1 MTVLQI
7 GAEAK
12 LLTSERYSFTC
23 AFNSPALIW
32 RDQERQQELGKGRV
46 YLAISDLENV
56 KRKLIKPE
64 VMLLC
69 CEKDHS
75 RSLVQAPL

>member
-23 AFNSPALIW
+23 AFNPPPTALIW
-32 RDQERQQELGKGRV
+32 REQERRRQELGKRQETGS
-46 YLAISDLENV
+46 I
-56 KRKLIKPE
+56 
-64 VMLLC
+64 
-69 CEKDHS
+69 
-75 RSLVQAPL
+75 